1 MTDPEIVSDFELVW
15 KAYPRKVGKGAAR
28 KAWAKLQPDTATVQK
43 MLDALNW
50 QRTQPQWLKDGGQ
63 FIPHL
68 ATWLNQERWED
79 EPVTVP
85 QMGAKTINSLR
96 AIYGNDPYTH

>member
-1 MTDPEIVSDFELVW
+1 MTDTEIVSDFDLVW
-15 KAYPRKVGKGAAR
+15 QAYPRKVGKGAAR
-28 KAWAKLQPDTATVQK
+28 KVWAKLAPDTATVQK
-43 MLDALNW
+43 MLDTLNW

-79 EPVTVP
+79 EPVAVP

>member
-1 MTDPEIVSDFELVW
+1 MTEPEIISDFELVW

-28 KAWAKLQPDTATVQK
+28 KAWAKLQPDTALVQK

-50 QRTQPQWLKDGGQ
+50 QRTQPGWLKDGGQ

-68 ATWLNQERWED
+68 ATWLNQERWDD
-79 EPVTVP
+79 EPVNLP
-85 QMGAKTINSLR
+85 QFGTKTMNSLR
-96 AIYGNDPYTH
+96 AIYGDDQFTH